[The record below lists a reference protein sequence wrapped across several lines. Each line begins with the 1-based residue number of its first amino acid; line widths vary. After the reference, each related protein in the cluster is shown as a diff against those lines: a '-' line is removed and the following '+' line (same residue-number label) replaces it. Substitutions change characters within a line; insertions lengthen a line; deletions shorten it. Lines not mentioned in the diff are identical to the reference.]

1 LSLSTVNV
9 LILTQIALWS
19 AMARKFWV
27 TVKPLAKKESV
38 AQQSDLELVV
48 SVHAPARDGKANGRL
63 VEILADYFHTAKTQ
77 VRILHGH
84 SSRKKLI
91 EVD

>member
-1 LSLSTVNV
+1 
-9 LILTQIALWS
+9 
-19 AMARKFWV
+19 MAQKFWV
-27 TVKPLAKKESV
+27 TVKPRAIKETV
-38 AQQSDLELVV
+38 TRESDLELVV

-63 VEILADYFHTAKTQ
+63 VEILADHFHRAKTQ

-84 SSRKKLI
+84 RSRKKLV

>member
-1 LSLSTVNV
+1 
-9 LILTQIALWS
+9 
-19 AMARKFWV
+19 MARKFWV

-38 AQQSDLELVV
+38 TQPSDLELVV
-48 SVHAPARDGKANGRL
+48 TVHAPAREGKANGRL
-63 VEILADYFHTAKTQ
+63 VEILADHFHTAKTQ

-84 SSRKKLI
+84 NSRKKLV

>member
-1 LSLSTVNV
+1 
-9 LILTQIALWS
+9 
-19 AMARKFWV
+19 MARRFWV

-38 AQQSDLELVV
+38 AQQPNSELVV
-48 SVHAPARDGKANGRL
+48 SVRAPASDGKANGRL
-63 VEILADYFHTAKTQ
+63 IEILADYFHTAKTQ

-84 SSRKKLI
+84 SSRKKLV